1 MTQEFDPEAS
11 EYRAVVT
18 LLERLCKLAPVEHAS
33 ALAGL
38 WSGIEPRLLA
48 CLRAYERGAAAATH
62 GAAVIPEVE
71 CLRNLTWEVSVSLEL
86 GSVRLGA
93 LRKMAHVFAE
103 RIAPPSTRPSRIA
116 ASCLPSIVFSIG

>member
-11 EYRAVVT
+11 EYHAVAT
-18 LLERLCKLAPVEHAS
+18 LLERLCQLAPAEHAS

-38 WSGIEPRLLA
+38 WSAIEPRLLA
-48 CLRAYERGAAAATH
+48 CLRAYERSAAAATR

-86 GSVRLGA
+86 GSVRLRA
-93 LRKMAHVFAE
+93 LQKMAHVFAE
-103 RIAPPSTRPSRIA
+103 RIAPPSSRLSRIA
-116 ASCLPSIVFSIG
+116 ASCLPSVAFGMG

>member
-11 EYRAVVT
+11 EYLAVAT
-18 LLERLCKLAPVEHAS
+18 LLERLSQLAPVEHAS

-48 CLRAYERGAAAATH
+48 CLRAYERCGAAGSH
-62 GAAVIPEVE
+62 GAAVMPEVE

-93 LRKMAHVFAE
+93 LRKMALVFSE
-103 RIAPPSTRPSRIA
+103 RVAPPGNRPSRIA
-116 ASCLPSIVFSIG
+116 ASCLPGSVFSIG